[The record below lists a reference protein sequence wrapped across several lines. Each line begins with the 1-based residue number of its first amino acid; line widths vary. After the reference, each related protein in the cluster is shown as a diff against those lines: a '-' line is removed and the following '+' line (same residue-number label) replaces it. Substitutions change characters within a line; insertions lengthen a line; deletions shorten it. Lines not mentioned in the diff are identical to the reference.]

1 MCRDHYKS
9 ILCRMEMGQI
19 TPPVG
24 INVFVIHG
32 VADGV
37 SMGTVFKGVLPFLLV
52 QVLVIVTLTFFR
64 ISHST
69 CPTPWMS

>member
-1 MCRDHYKS
+1 
-9 ILCRMEMGQI
+9 MEMGQI

-52 QVLVIVTLTFFR
+52 QVLVIVTLTFFPH
-64 ISHST
+64 IALYL
-69 CPTPWMS
+69 PNAMDVLNPIGN